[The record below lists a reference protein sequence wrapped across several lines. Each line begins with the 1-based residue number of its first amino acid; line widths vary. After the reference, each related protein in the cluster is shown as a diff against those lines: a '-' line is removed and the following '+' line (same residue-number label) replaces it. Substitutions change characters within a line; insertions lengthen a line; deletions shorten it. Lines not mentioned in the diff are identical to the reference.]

1 MTRLLESY
9 TKIDILDTEHV
20 EVYSLGG
27 KRLIA
32 WTTSFKYTV
41 FGAGETV

>member
-1 MTRLLESY
+1 MTQLVESY

-20 EVYSLGG
+20 EVYSLGER
-27 KRLIA
+27 RLIA

-41 FGAGETV
+41 FGSEGTV